1 MVGGGW
7 LLVAANSSLSSRAL
21 SSTLPDITDQWWLV
35 TAILACLSGQIW
47 SKRGPMPGISGG
59 YSFRGERLP
68 VDWFGGRF
76 GDAIEADAGCTKRFS
91 VIRKAMIRPLFLAE
105 AQRLYQ
111 SLLEI
116 VSRGKKFWNL
126 IVCN

>member
-1 MVGGGW
+1 
-7 LLVAANSSLSSRAL
+7 
-21 SSTLPDITDQWWLV
+21 
-35 TAILACLSGQIW
+35 
-47 SKRGPMPGISGG
+47 
-59 YSFRGERLP
+59 
-68 VDWFGGRF
+68 
-76 GDAIEADAGCTKRFS
+76 
-91 VIRKAMIRPLFLAE
+91 MIRPLFLAE